1 MESIHPTAD
10 GIGRCARS
18 IPRAAR
24 LLALVVLVA
33 AVAAGVSA
41 QAAFADE
48 AVQLTVSPAAV
59 PVNGLVTMTANVTS
73 TLDYPDGTISFI
85 NTLAPSSSP
94 ALAQF
99 HVMSTGARSASAQF
113 QTTALPQGTYSIE
126 AVYAPTSTEFAIGLR
141 SAQSA
146 PQTLTVG
153 TPTPA
158 THDTQVVLTTP
169 SLTVD
174 STKPVTF
181 TATVSELAGSA
192 VPTGT
197 VSFSD
202 IISGSPIPL
211 GSGAVPLNAS
221 GIAQLTVPFLAVG
234 PHQIV
239 ASYSG
244 GGLDNSSGSQPLLV
258 NSAAPVDARLKT
270 VATVVVTPSP
280 IAAGDTATITATIV
294 QITPSGSVTPAGGSV
309 TFTSDSVFGRN
320 VFLGSGALGT
330 APAPLTAPPNQVIIR
345 VAGWQAGSYSITASY
360 FGDIYGKDSSAV
372 VPLAV
377 VAARTDTSI
386 VYSGDTTVAF
396 GHTATLAATIT
407 DRAGTP
413 FAGRSVTFTLGSQ
426 SCTATSNAAGKATC
440 SLLVAQDPGNI
451 GVSISVPGDTK
462 NLPAQLHRD
471 FTVTPALTALS
482 VGFRPG
488 LIHTA
493 LTATLL
499 SDTRTPISGQ
509 VVSLTLEVP
518 TLPVESCSATTNG
531 AGFATCDVDSIPNDP
546 TATLTATYAGNL
558 DYFGSGASRSVQ
570 LAPPPA
576 PTTLVV
582 GPIIPMLR
590 GTQTLLSATLL
601 DDGRLPIANE
611 SLTLTLGSQ
620 SCTHDTDGN
629 GVASCTVTVSDPPG
643 PATVMASFAGDDF
656 HLATSASISTFI
668 YALPPGGSTFVVG
681 DQSATGAVTFWGAKW
696 SKLNRVSLGDA
707 PDAFKGFALVA
718 PLTCG
723 TRWTTG
729 PGNSPDPPAGTLPA
743 YMAVLVT
750 SSVTKSGSS
759 ISGTTTHIVI
769 VKTDAGYKN
778 DPGHA
783 GTGTVVA
790 TVC

>member
-1 MESIHPTAD
+1 MLS
-10 GIGRCARS
+10 
-18 IPRAAR
+18 
-24 LLALVVLVA
+24 LLVA
-33 AVAAGVSA
+33 AAAVGFGA
-41 QAAFADE
+41 RPAFAADP
-48 AVQLTVSPAAV
+48 AVQLSVSPSSV
-59 PVNGLVTMTANVTS
+59 PVNGMVTMTADVTS
-73 TLDYPDGTISFI
+73 TLGYPDGTISFI

-94 ALAQF
+94 ALAQIG
-99 HVMSTGARSASAQF
+99 VMYTGPMSSSAQF
-113 QTTALPQGTYSIE
+113 QTTALPQGTYSIV
-126 AVYAPTSTEFAIGLR
+126 AVYAPTGAAFTIGLR
-141 SAQSA
+141 KVQSA
-146 PQTLTVG
+146 AQTLTVG
-153 TPTPA
+153 TPMPA
-158 THDTQVVLTTP
+158 MHDTQVVVTTP

-181 TATVSELAGSA
+181 TATVSEVAGSA

-202 IISGSPIPL
+202 VISGSPIPL

-270 VATVVVTPSP
+270 VTTVVVTPSP

-320 VFLGSGALGT
+320 VYLGSGALGT
-330 APAPLTAPPNQVIIR
+330 APAGLTAAPNQVIIR

-377 VAARTDTSI
+377 VAARTDTTI
-386 VYSGDTTVAF
+386 LYSGDTTVVF

-407 DRAGTP
+407 DRSGRP
-413 FAGRSVTFTLGSQ
+413 FVGRSVTFTLGSQ
-426 SCTATSNAAGKATC
+426 SCTATSDAAGKAMC
-440 SLLVAQDPGNI
+440 SILVTQDPGKI
-451 GVSISVPGDTK
+451 ALTVSVPGDSQ
-462 NLPAQLHRD
+462 NLPAQFNRD
-471 FTVTPALTALS
+471 FTVTPALTTLS

-488 LIHTA
+488 LIYTA

-499 SDTRTPISGQ
+499 SDTHAPISGQ
-509 VVSLTLEVP
+509 AVLLTLEVP
-518 TLPVESCSATTNG
+518 TLPVESCTATTNSV
-531 AGFATCDVDSIPNDP
+531 GFATCPVQSIAGDP

-558 DYFGSGASRSVQ
+558 DYFGAGATRSVQ
-570 LAPPPA
+570 LAPPPTA
-576 PTTLVV
+576 TALVF
-582 GPIIPMLR
+582 GTILPILQ
-590 GTQTLLSATLL
+590 GTQTSLRATLL
-601 DDGRLPIANE
+601 DDAGAPIANE
-611 SLTLTLGSQ
+611 QLTMTLGSQ
-620 SCTHDTDGN
+620 SCTGDTDVS
-629 GVASCTVTVSDPPG
+629 GVATCTVTASDPLG
-643 PATVMASFAGDDF
+643 PAAVTASFAGDDF
-656 HLATSASISTFI
+656 HLATSASISTFV
-668 YALPPGGSTFVVG
+668 YAVPAGGSTFVVG

-696 SKLNRVSLGDA
+696 SKLNRVSGGAA
-707 PDAFKGFALVA
+707 PDAFKGFALGASV
-718 PLTCG
+718 TCG
-723 TRWTTG
+723 TSWTTR
-729 PGNSPDPPAGTLPA
+729 PGNSPDPPSGTLPS